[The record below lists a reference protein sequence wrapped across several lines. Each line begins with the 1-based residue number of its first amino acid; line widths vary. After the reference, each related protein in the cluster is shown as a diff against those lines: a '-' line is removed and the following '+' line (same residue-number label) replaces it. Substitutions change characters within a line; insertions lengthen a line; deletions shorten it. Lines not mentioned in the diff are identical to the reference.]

1 MANSLKVLLDRGQ
14 YELVA
19 YRLVYALV
27 KAQIERGSGKNGR
40 RPRSATVLADPDGA
54 VRPLAQPEPQP
65 RPAEPEP
72 QVRI

>member
-40 RPRSATVLADPDGA
+40 RPRSPAVLADPDGA
-54 VRPLAQPEPQP
+54 VRPLPQP
-65 RPAEPEP
+65 QPTPAEPEP
-72 QVRI
+72 QTRI

>member
-40 RPRSATVLADPDGA
+40 RPRSALPLAGPDGA
-54 VRPLAQPEPQP
+54 VRPLAQPQPQP
-65 RPAEPEP
+65 QPEP
-72 QVRI
+72 TDTQART

>member
-40 RPRSATVLADPDGA
+40 RPRSAIVLADPDGA
-54 VRPLAQPEPQP
+54 VRPLPQP
-65 RPAEPEP
+65 ATQQHPAESEP